1 MDITEIIKEAFVFP
15 SKDLGKLAIYIVLY
29 VVLGA
34 LMVGATISSIAG
46 LMDTSA
52 LIGVGAIIF
61 IISFILSFILLGYQI
76 GVVKS
81 GIDLDETA
89 PEYAWKD
96 NLIGGIK
103 YFIVMIVYYI
113 IPAVVVLITAFA
125 TNVPGKATEILN
137 QLAVAPTTVNATMNA
152 TSPAVNVIS
161 NTLMNDLASS
171 LAIVGVVAIIL
182 FIIFAFIQ
190 TMASAR
196 LANTG
201 SLAEAV
207 NIIEAFKDI
216 GRIGYGKV
224 IGTIILSV
232 IIVLIINVII
242 SLITQYVPAI
252 SIITIIVT
260 PYLTFFTSRITGLLY
275 SDIA

>member
-15 SKDLGKLAIYIVLY
+15 SKDLGKLAIYIVLS
-29 VVLGA
+29 VVLGG
-34 LMVGATISSIAG
+34 LLVGATLTSLSG
-46 LMDTSA
+46 LMDASA
-52 LIGVGAIIF
+52 LIGVGGIIF
-61 IISFILSFILLGYQI
+61 VLSFILSFILLGYQMS
-76 GVVKS
+76 VVKS

-89 PEYAWKD
+89 PDYEWKD

-113 IPAVVVLITAFA
+113 IPAVIVLITAFI
-125 TNVPGKATEILN
+125 TNVPGKATAIMN
-137 QLAVAPTTVNATMNA
+137 QLTEITSVNATMNA

-171 LAIVGVVAIIL
+171 LAVVGVVALVL

-190 TMASAR
+190 TMAGAR

-224 IGTIILSV
+224 IATIILSA
-232 IIVLIINVII
+232 IIVIVINAII
-242 SLITQYVPAI
+242 SLITQHVPAI
-252 SIITIIVT
+252 SIISIIVT
-260 PYLTFFTSRITGLLY
+260 PYLTFFTSRVTGLLY

>member
-15 SKDLGKLAIYIVLY
+15 SKDLGKLAIYIVLS
-29 VVLGA
+29 VVLGG
-34 LMVGATISSIAG
+34 LLVGATLTSLSG
-46 LMDTSA
+46 LMDASA
-52 LIGVGAIIF
+52 LIGVGGIIF
-61 IISFILSFILLGYQI
+61 VLSFILSFILLGYQMS
-76 GVVKS
+76 VVKS

-89 PEYAWKD
+89 PDYEWKD

-113 IPAVVVLITAFA
+113 IPAVIVLITAFI
-125 TNVPGKATEILN
+125 TNVPGKATAIMN
-137 QLAVAPTTVNATMNA
+137 QLTEITSVNATMNA

-171 LAIVGVVAIIL
+171 LAVVGVVALVL

-224 IGTIILSV
+224 IATIILSV
-232 IIVLIINVII
+232 IIVIVINAII
-242 SLITQYVPAI
+242 SLITQHVPAI
-252 SIITIIVT
+252 SIISIIVT
-260 PYLTFFTSRITGLLY
+260 PYLTFFTSRVTGLLY